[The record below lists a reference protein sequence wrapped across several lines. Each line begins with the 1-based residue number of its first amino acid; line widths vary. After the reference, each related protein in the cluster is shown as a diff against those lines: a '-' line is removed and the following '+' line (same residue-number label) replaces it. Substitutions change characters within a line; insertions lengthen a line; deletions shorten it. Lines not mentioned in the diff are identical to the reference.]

1 MLKFDK
7 PKDIA
12 KEICTLQGVNM
23 SNDNL
28 KRLADILEPIK
39 LIRGKKPV
47 QEGEVCKNIFY
58 VKHGLLVQTYKKN
71 GVKVTES
78 FAHEGDFAVS
88 IESYFR
94 QEPSQLEIQTLEP
107 SILYGIPYDKL
118 MELAHSSFEICNL
131 FFAIE
136 RNMLYIL
143 QQRAD
148 AMRFE
153 SAKDKYLRLTK
164 TKPEIVRRA
173 PMHLIASFLQITSET
188 LSRVRTQVNSEEK

>member
-7 PKDIA
+7 SKDIA
-12 KEICTLQGVNM
+12 KEICTLLGVNM
-23 SNDNL
+23 NNDNQ

-47 QEGEVCKNIFY
+47 QEGEICKLLFY

-78 FAHEGDFAVS
+78 FAHEGDFAVC

-94 QEPSQLEIQTLEP
+94 QEPSQMEIQTLEP

-118 MELAHSSFEICNL
+118 MELAHTSFEICNMI
-131 FFAIE
+131 FTIE
-136 RNMLYIL
+136 RTMLYIL
-143 QQRAD
+143 QRHAD

-153 SAKDKYLRLTK
+153 SAKDKYLRLLK
-164 TKPEIVRRA
+164 EKPEVIRRA
-173 PMHLIASFLQITSET
+173 PMHLIASFLQITPET